1 MPGRV
6 LRSCCVFRRHT
17 RTYFFSFAL
26 PKPRCYNKPM
36 LSLSD
41 SVQFLKGVGPQRFKL
56 FSYLGVRT
64 VSDLLSYIPRKY
76 LDRSQIKSI
85 KESLATINPD
95 EEVTVKGTITAVRL
109 HLPKYRPRGDSGW
122 QRNGIA
128 LRQKTVFEV
137 VISDS
142 TGHISATWF
151 NQPFLRTVFSKGQEV
166 ILSGK
171 IKFYRFGSLT
181 ASKYPQL
188 SSPEYEFISGDNFEP
203 LHSQGIIPCYPLTE
217 GLTQKFLRRVM
228 RQCLDNYISLVQD
241 NLAPALKEKH
251 YLLGLQEAISQIHY
265 PDSLESITKARTR
278 LVYDELLLFQLAL
291 GLRRQA
297 IRKTRVKYPIA
308 VTPQLDERIRKR
320 ISFTLTKAQERVIAE
335 IRRDITKEYPMNR
348 MLQGDVGSGKTIVAI
363 YAILAAI
370 GSGLQAAFMAPTEI
384 LAEQHFRNLTQLLAG
399 SQVRIALLKS
409 GLSAA
414 DRKKMRQMIE
424 AGEVDLVIG
433 THALIQQDVAFSKLG
448 LLVIDEQ
455 HKFGVMQR
463 ADLRGKGENPHMLI
477 MTATPIPRT
486 LALTAFGDLDVS
498 TIDELPPGRQP
509 IKTVLRPSSRMP
521 DAFGFIR
528 DKIRAGRQV
537 YFVYPLIE
545 DMPEQDSETNQMKL
559 YKTNLKSAT
568 TMAKYLKEKVFPEYT
583 VALLHGGMKDKRKEK
598 VMADFRAG
606 KTQILVSTVVIEVGI
621 DVANASVMVIEHA
634 ERYGLAQLHQLRGRI
649 GRGAHQSYCLLFGDF
664 TTPDAEQRLKIMEQ
678 TNDGFRIAE
687 EDLRIRG
694 PGEFLGTRQSGLPE
708 FKVANLAT
716 DFGILKLTHLDAKEL
731 LDQDPSLAMPANRNW
746 RREIKERFSNIVA
759 MP

>member
-1 MPGRV
+1 MPTKN
-6 LRSCCVFRRHT
+6 LT
-17 RTYFFSFAL
+17 
-26 PKPRCYNKPM
+26 
-36 LSLSD
+36 D
-41 SVQFLKGVGPQRFKL
+41 SVQYLKGVGPQRVKL
-56 FSYLGVRT
+56 FQHLGVHT
-64 VSDLLSYIPRKY
+64 VADLLAYIPRKY

-85 KESLATINPD
+85 KESLAAINPD
-95 EEVTVKGTITAVRL
+95 EEVTLKGTITAVRL
-109 HLPKYRPRGDSGW
+109 HLPKYQPRGNSGW
-122 QRNGIA
+122 QRKGIGS
-128 LRQKTVFEV
+128 RHKTIFEV
-137 VISDS
+137 VLSDA

-151 NQPFLRTVFSKGQEV
+151 NQPFLRTVFAKGQEV

-171 IKFYRFGSLT
+171 IKFY
-181 ASKYPQL
+181 KYPQL
-188 SSPEYEFISGDNFEP
+188 SSPEYEFVSPEGAAPIN
-203 LHSQGIIPCYPLTE
+203 SQGIIPCYPLTE
-217 GLTQKFLRRVM
+217 GLNQKFLRRII
-228 RQCLDNYISLVQD
+228 RSCLDNYLPLVTD
-241 NLAPALKEKH
+241 PLTKGIGVGVKH
-251 YLLGLQEAISQIHY
+251 NLLGLQEAIRQIHY
-265 PDSLESITKARTR
+265 PDSAGQMARARSR

-291 GLRRQA
+291 GLRRQQ
-297 IRKTRVKYPIA
+297 IKQTPVKNPISISE
-308 VTPQLDERIRKR
+308 QLEERIRKR
-320 ISFTLTKAQERVIAE
+320 IPFRLTKAQERVIAE
-335 IRRDITKEYPMNR
+335 IRQDIIRGFPMNR
-348 MLQGDVGSGKTIVAI
+348 LLQGDVGSGKTIVAI

-370 GSGLQAAFMAPTEI
+370 GNGLQAAFMAPTEI

-409 GLSAA
+409 GLGTT

-424 AGEVDLVIG
+424 AGEIDLVIG
-433 THALIQQDVAFSKLG
+433 THALIQQDVAFQKLG

-463 ADLRGKGENPHMLI
+463 ADLRAKGENPHMLI

-486 LALTAFGDLDVS
+486 LALTAFGDLDIS

-509 IKTVLRPSSRMP
+509 IKTVLRPSSKMP

-528 DKIRAGRQV
+528 DKIKDGRQV

-545 DMPEQDSETNQMKL
+545 DMPEEDSKTNQMKL

-568 TMAKYLKEKVFPEYT
+568 TMAKYLQEKIFPECA
-583 VALLHGGMKDKRKEK
+583 VALLHGAMKDKRKAK

-606 KTQILVSTVVIEVGI
+606 QTDILVSTVVIEVGI

-664 TTPDAEQRLKIMEQ
+664 TTPESEQRLKIMEE
-678 TNDGFRIAE
+678 TSDGFRIAE

-716 DFGILKLTHLDAKEL
+716 DFGVLKLTHTDSKEILD
-731 LDQDPSLAMPANRNW
+731 
-746 RREIKERFSNIVA
+746 
-759 MP
+759 